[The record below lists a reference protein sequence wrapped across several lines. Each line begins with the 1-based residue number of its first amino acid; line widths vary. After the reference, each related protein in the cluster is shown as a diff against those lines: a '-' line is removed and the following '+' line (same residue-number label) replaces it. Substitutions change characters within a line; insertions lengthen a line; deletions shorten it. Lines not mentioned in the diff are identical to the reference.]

1 MVAGPPTTGLGD
13 TTPVLTVKGLV
24 FAYPSR
30 PLFAGWSASFSPG
43 LHLVRGGDG
52 SGKTSLLRLLAA
64 DLPAQAGELQLASQ
78 RLPDNASAYR
88 QQVFRTDPT
97 SDAFDTLMP
106 MLWFERLRERYPAFD
121 MDMAGQLLERLFLQ
135 QHLQKTGHMM
145 STGSRRKVWLAAA
158 LASGAAVALLD
169 QPFAALDAPSIRAV
183 TELLRQAAGSAGRVI
198 VLADYEAPAG
208 IHLMQTLRLE

>member
-1 MVAGPPTTGLGD
+1 
-13 TTPVLTVKGLV
+13 
-24 FAYPSR
+24 
-30 PLFAGWSASFSPG
+30 
-43 LHLVRGGDG
+43 
-52 SGKTSLLRLLAA
+52 
-64 DLPAQAGELQLASQ
+64 
-78 RLPDNASAYR
+78 
-88 QQVFRTDPT
+88 
-97 SDAFDTLMP
+97 
-106 MLWFERLRERYPAFD
+106 
-121 MDMAGQLLERLFLQ
+121 MAGQLLERLFLQ